1 MKSLKQQLVAGV
13 PQLGLCVMYPSPG
26 VVERIGGDWDWVWID
41 GQHGEL
47 GYDDILG
54 LVRACDL
61 VGTSAIVRVPGHEAG
76 PIGKVLDTGAA
87 GVIVPCVDTPEQAQA
102 VVKAAKFP
110 PLGNRSYGGRRP
122 IDLHGRAFSATAND
136 DTLLVVQIESPEAV
150 ENADAIAAV
159 PGVDALFL
167 GPDDIMLRRGHAM
180 DAPRKPENLMPDMQ
194 AVAEAAKR
202 HGKYAAMVGMGEPML
217 QLCLDLGYTLIAA
230 GGDVPFLANS
240 SKQAADAARAK
251 LREFASGV
259 TSETV
264 AAGASTSSPY

>member
-1 MKSLKQQLVAGV
+1 MKSLKEQLTSGA
-13 PQLGLCVMYPSPG
+13 PQLGLCIMYPSPG
-26 VVERIGGDWDWVWID
+26 VVERIGGEWDWVWID

-61 VGTSAIVRVPGHEAG
+61 VGTPAMVRVPGHEAG

-102 VVKAAKFP
+102 IVKAAKFP

-150 ENADAIAAV
+150 KNADAIASV

-167 GPDDIMLRRGHAM
+167 GPDDIMLRRGYAM
-180 DAPRKPENLMPDMQ
+180 DQPRSRETLMPDME
-194 AVAEAAKR
+194 AVATACQR
-202 HGKYAAMVGMGEPML
+202 HGKYATMVGFNAEML
-217 QLCLDLGYTLIAA
+217 QLCLELRYNLIAA
-230 GGDVPFLANS
+230 GGDVAFLANS
-240 SKQAADAARAK
+240 SRQAVDTARAH
-251 LREFASGV
+251 LREFASGQ
-259 TSETV
+259 
-264 AAGASTSSPY
+264 AATAPAEGGSTSSPY